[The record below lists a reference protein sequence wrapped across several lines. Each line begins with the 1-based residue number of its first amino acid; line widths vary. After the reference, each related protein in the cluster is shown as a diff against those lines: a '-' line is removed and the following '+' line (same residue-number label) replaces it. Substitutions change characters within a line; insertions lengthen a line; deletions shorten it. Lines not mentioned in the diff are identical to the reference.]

1 MLTEIKANK
10 EFSNPE
16 LEINNKLTILEHL
29 SEKPVVKEQKETVSR

>member
-16 LEINNKLTILEHL
+16 LEINNKFTILEHL
-29 SEKPVVKEQKETVSR
+29 SEKPVVKETKRNS